1 MRGLS
6 QQEIASHHVTTR
18 ASGGQHGHWQ
28 WLNIYSTLTHSA
40 WIWSYG
46 QSKELCLISI
56 IDSQKMI
63 QSIFRICRGHEK
75 HRWSRLPPSPNTHC
89 PGKHLHLHI
98 SSHIF
103 THFYSSQQSGAELEE
118 GLPRKYVSYCPE
130 QSPGQP
136 RHSVHRPNTFLR
148 SPGPAAK
155 AAVMSATGL
164 QEL

>member
-1 MRGLS
+1 MR
-6 QQEIASHHVTTR
+6 
-18 ASGGQHGHWQ
+18 
-28 WLNIYSTLTHSA
+28 SA
-40 WIWSYG
+40 AGADCRHPTPIV
-46 QSKELCLISI
+46 QTNISI
-56 IDSQKMI
+56 ST
-63 QSIFRICRGHEK
+63 SHAT
-75 HRWSRLPPSPNTHC
+75 SPHTH
-89 PGKHLHLHI
+89 
-98 SSHIF
+98 
-103 THFYSSQQSGAELEE
+103 SSQQSEAELEE